1 MEGTDYSV
9 VTEIVSLLQVLNM
22 ISFHLKKNSSYWL
35 ILLFSMVGFILA
47 MINYQPKALYTNTI
61 VSYNSKVY

>member
-22 ISFHLKKNSSYWL
+22 ISFHLKK
-35 ILLFSMVGFILA
+35 I
-47 MINYQPKALYTNTI
+47 ALTD
-61 VSYNSKVY
+61 